1 MDCEDMVNQIIRE
14 LSRKYRIKRTKIID
28 GVGILVSFQELEYSI
43 QHFEN
48 KLCVPYELTLEAQ
61 KIDLYSKYGVL

>member
-1 MDCEDMVNQIIRE
+1 MEYNNRVKQIIRE

-28 GVGILVSFQELEYSI
+28 GVGVLVSYQELDYSI

-48 KLCVPYELTLEAQ
+48 KLSVPYEMCLAAQ
-61 KIDLYSKYGVL
+61 KINLYSKYP